1 MAHNGPQWPN
11 APRLVYDNTALHLT
25 LPSND
30 PGAEQRLAR
39 SVAFAESDGQ
49 PDERGRIGA
58 VHRGLRLKYSPT
70 TGFLQVR
77 GSLHT
82 FAHGHNL
89 GTFTAA
95 EARAACA
102 ELASVLDVPPERLT
116 VHRLEVG
123 LNLPVAESPRQFLES
138 LSSHKNSPFVA
149 LKPPAGAARPLEYG
163 AHHAAYRIKIYDK
176 GLYSRLQGRHPP
188 NTDAPHLLRYE
199 VVFERQRPM
208 LTVTGLS
215 ALTLADLPRPPVM
228 AAIANHLRT
237 HWNDTQRRHHMNY
250 ADLSLADAALL
261 HAATD
266 VAFWE
271 IMRATQA
278 RSTYARNKARATA
291 LLRER
296 TEPHPYDAVFAR
308 ELASITQLAVAA

>member
-1 MAHNGPQWPN
+1 MF
-11 APRLVYDNTALHLT
+11 DDTTLHLT
-25 LPSND
+25 LPGND
-30 PGAEQRLAR
+30 TSAEQRLAR

-58 VHRGLRLKYSPT
+58 AHRGLRLKYSPA

-123 LNLPVAESPRQFLES
+123 VNLPVADSPRLFLES
-138 LSSHKNSPFVA
+138 LASHKGSPFTA

-163 AHHAAYRIKIYDK
+163 AHHSEYRLKYYNK
-176 GLYSRLQGRHPP
+176 SEYSRRKGRCLP
-188 NTDAPHLLRYE
+188 NTVAPHLLRYE
-199 VVFERQRPM
+199 VVFECQRPM
-208 LTVTGLS
+208 RKVTGLS
-215 ALTLADLPRPPVM
+215 GLTLADLPRPHVM
-228 AAIANHLRT
+228 TAFANHLRL
-237 HWNDTQRRHHMNY
+237 HWSATKRRQILDY
-250 ADLSLADAALL
+250 ADLSLAEAALL
-261 HAATD
+261 HAAAD
-266 VAFWE
+266 PSFWQA
-271 IMRATQA
+271 MRANQA
-278 RSTYARNKARATA
+278 RSTYDRNKAKATA
-291 LLRER
+291 LLRQR
-296 TEPHPYDAVFAR
+296 TAPHPYDAVFAR
-308 ELASITQLAVAA
+308 ELERLL